1 MPYSWQTRDIS
12 PNRVEMKKNI
22 RGFTLI
28 ELLVVVALIGI
39 LSAIGITYYGGLK
52 ESSERK
58 QAETTM
64 QSIYLAQQEYKSN
77 NGSVLISSNR
87 TNIVNNLFDGVDDLS
102 DQSYNFVIIGNASA
116 GTFCIRATKS
126 GQNTLYLNHL
136 KKKTNC

>member
-1 MPYSWQTRDIS
+1 MI
-12 PNRVEMKKNI
+12 KNI

-28 ELLVVVALIGI
+28 ELLVVVALIGV
-39 LSAIGITYYGGLK
+39 LSAIGVTYYSGFK

-77 NGSVLISSNR
+77 NGSVLISSN
-87 TNIVNNLFDGVDDLS
+87 TNAIVQNLFDGVDDLTE
-102 DQSYNFVIIGNASA
+102 QTYTFTIVGNASA
-116 GTFCIRATKS
+116 GTFCIRATKT
-126 GQNTLYLNHL
+126 GQSTLYLNNL

>member
-1 MPYSWQTRDIS
+1 MF
-12 PNRVEMKKNI
+12 KNI

-28 ELLVVVALIGI
+28 ELLVVVALIGV
-39 LSAIGITYYGGLK
+39 LSAIGVTYYSGFK

-77 NGSVLISSNR
+77 NGSVLISSS
-87 TNIVNNLFDGVDDLS
+87 TNTIVQNLFDGVDDLT
-102 DQSYNFVIIGNASA
+102 DQTYTFTIAGNASA
-116 GTFCIRATKS
+116 GTFCIRATKT
-126 GQNTLYLNHL
+126 GQSTLFLNNL

>member
-1 MPYSWQTRDIS
+1 ML
-12 PNRVEMKKNI
+12 KKI

-28 ELLVVVALIGI
+28 ELLVVVALIGV
-39 LSAIGITYYGGLK
+39 LSAIGVTYYSGFK

-77 NGSVLISSNR
+77 NGSVLISSN
-87 TNIVNNLFDGVDDLS
+87 TNTIVQNLFDGVDDLT
-102 DQSYNFVIIGNASA
+102 DQTYTFTIVGNANA
-116 GTFCIRATKS
+116 GTFCIRASKT
-126 GQNTLYLNHL
+126 GQSTLFLNNL